1 MRMFPSLCASA
12 LLLMWSGA
20 NAQSDPQS
28 EHLNSPPSKGVGTRA
43 IGQHDK
49 DLREQIDAWFK
60 DCSSSWDAGTQ
71 MSKKEFDSACER
83 SARERVEFL
92 DEEEKNLERPK

>member
-1 MRMFPSLCASA
+1 MRTFPSVCASA

-20 NAQSDPQS
+20 NAQSDAQS
-28 EHLNSPPSKGVGTRA
+28 ERLDSSPSKDVGTRA
-43 IGQHDK
+43 IGQHDM
-49 DLREQIDAWFK
+49 DLREQMEAWYK

-71 MSKKEFDSACER
+71 MSKKEFDAACER

-92 DEEEKNLERPK
+92 DEDEKNLERPK